1 MQTYRSN
8 PPSRQ
13 ISPRAIMLPSGGTRL
28 DRIERLIRAS
38 GVSPSAIG
46 RLIANDSRLIFDLRN
61 GRQPQPKTVR
71 KIDLWI
77 VRREAGNA

>member
-13 ISPRAIMLPSGGTRL
+13 IPPRAALLPSGGTRL
-28 DRIERLIRAS
+28 DRLERQIRAS
-38 GVSPSAIG
+38 GVTPSRIG

-61 GRQPQPKTVR
+61 GRQLQGRTHCKV
-71 KIDLWI
+71 DAWI
-77 VRREAGNA
+77 ARREKGNA